1 MPVPSTSTTTHSLS
15 KFVKLHLSL
24 EVFLSSLLS
33 HYIHISHAY
42 LGLLPKDRIGL
53 MPYTPTK
60 ITTISNAPSEL
71 ISSSYCSCTQQSLH
85 FIPLRLC
92 VLSTPTPLPNCPPF
106 PSLITPQVENKVMIV
121 MLRKA
126 TKVHVY
132 LQCFSLSLSKPE
144 RSS

>member
-1 MPVPSTSTTTHSLS
+1 MTSFPGFRLSILTFCHTPFQINASTFYFHNTFTLS

-92 VLSTPTPLPNCPPF
+92 SLYSYPPPQLSSLPFFNYTP
-106 PSLITPQVENKVMIV
+106 SGK
-121 MLRKA
+121 
-126 TKVHVY
+126 
-132 LQCFSLSLSKPE
+132 
-144 RSS
+144 